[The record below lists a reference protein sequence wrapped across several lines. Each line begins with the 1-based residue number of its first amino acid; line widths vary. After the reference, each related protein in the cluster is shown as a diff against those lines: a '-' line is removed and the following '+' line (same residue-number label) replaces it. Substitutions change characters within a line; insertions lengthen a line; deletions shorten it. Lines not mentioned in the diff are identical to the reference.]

1 MLELNSTINESIECV
16 VATHTYVLAG
26 AVNCT
31 ALTAD
36 DVTSLCE
43 LTTKNFNAKSFAFR
57 LAAVL

>member
-1 MLELNSTINESIECV
+1 MLEFNCTVYESIECV
-16 VATHTYVLAG
+16 ITTHTYVLTG
-26 AVNCT
+26 AVNST

-36 DVTSLCE
+36 DVTSLSE